1 MAEAGIEM
9 RPMHG
14 HAKEE
19 RPKHGAYWRRTLWQ
33 AIAAVS
39 IILIINFA
47 ILGWAIHRQNDDGI
61 ATIYRGSEGSMGTVH
76 FVTHGVINIFGALLL
91 MTCNACMQCLSAPT
105 RIDVDKVHA
114 KHDWLDIGISSARN
128 LRHVSLW
135 RGVLWSCLLLSSFPI
150 ALLYNSVVFT
160 SPGAIDY
167 MAVLV
172 TPEFLAGGPHRQSPN
187 DDSTLDGSTNMTDD
201 IKTLQ
206 NDAQSLVRLEKDD
219 CYKKYNV
226 PVQTDLSHVLL
237 VSDYSAPNDTVIY
250 VFEQSTGSEES
261 KLPGWTS
268 SGPDNWG
275 FTEPTC
281 NGAIRYGW
289 TDYQGLPETCTTS
302 TTVTSDTTLV
312 SRAGGFWQPPDDG
325 DSDATQP
332 GGQVRVN
339 VDYCLAKP
347 LTEPACEVNV
357 SVTLLAVVI
366 VFNIVK
372 LLCLIAT
379 LMLPRFEPLITIGDA
394 MASFFVV
401 ADSHTERQGLLFATE
416 VTSGSWRLRSMNRQ
430 PPRPRTWTQP
440 PLGLYSTVQPLKWA
454 INLMVILFV
463 FIGGAVMLYVG
474 SHWGKWTPGFR
485 SQGLGVINPAFII
498 PETVCWDVLSTVVL
512 ANTPQLFISGAYFSF
527 NYLLTTMLLCK
538 AFSEYAAS
546 GKSNA
551 AAEAART
558 STNDGLPLRVS
569 EPVKQSEQIGNWQ
582 MSLPWAYSI
591 PLFISMFLLHLFTS
605 LALFAVRVGSYAS
618 TGERR
623 SYLSGVG
630 WSMRG
635 IIAAVAVGAVMILGL
650 AGLAVFGKMDRGAP
664 VVGSCSV
671 AIAAACHARADDR
684 NVGLKRVRF
693 GVVQEVN
700 VDGEA
705 VGRVGFGSS
714 GVRPLKEGEEY
725 V

>member
-1 MAEAGIEM
+1 
-9 RPMHG
+9 
-14 HAKEE
+14 
-19 RPKHGAYWRRTLWQ
+19 
-33 AIAAVS
+33 
-39 IILIINFA
+39 
-47 ILGWAIHRQNDDGI
+47 
-61 ATIYRGSEGSMGTVH
+61 MGTVH
-76 FVTHGVINIFGALLL
+76 FWAHGVINIFGALLL

-105 RIDVDKVHA
+105 RPDVDRVHA

-128 LRHVSLW
+128 LRHVSVW

-172 TPEFLAGGPHRQSPN
+172 TPEFLAGGPYRQSPN
-187 DDSTLDGSTNMTDD
+187 DDSTLDGSTSMMDD

-206 NDAQSLVRLEKDD
+206 NDAQSLTRLEKDE

-226 PVQTDLSHVLL
+226 PVQTNLSHVLL

-250 VFEQSTGSEES
+250 VFEQSTGSDES
-261 KLPGWTS
+261 NLPGWTLT
-268 SGPDNWG
+268 GPDDWG

-281 NGAIRYGW
+281 NGTIRYGW
-289 TDYQGLPETCTTS
+289 TDYQGLPETCTAS
-302 TTVTSDTTLV
+302 TTITPDTTLV
-312 SRAGGFWQPPDDG
+312 GRAGGFWQPPSG
-325 DSDATQP
+325 GSSDATQSA
-332 GGQVRVN
+332 GQIRVN
-339 VDYCLAKP
+339 INYCLARP
-347 LTEPACEVNV
+347 LAKPACEVNV
-357 SVTLLAVVI
+357 SVALLAVVI
-366 VFNIVK
+366 VFNIVR

-379 LMLPRFEPLITIGDA
+379 LLLPHFEPLITIGDA
-394 MASFFVV
+394 MASFFSVV
-401 ADSHTERQGLLFATE
+401 DSHTERQGLLFATE
-416 VTSGSWRLRSMNRQ
+416 VTSGTWRLRSTDGY

-440 PLGLYSTVQPLKWA
+440 PLTLFSTVQTLQWA

-474 SHWGKWTPGFR
+474 SHWGKWTPGFW

-498 PETVCWDVLSTVVL
+498 PETVGWDVLSTVVL

-527 NYLLTTMLLCK
+527 NYLLTSMLLCK
-538 AFSEYAAS
+538 AFSEYAAT
-546 GKSNA
+546 GKSNV

-558 STNDGLPLRVS
+558 ASNDGLPLRVS
-569 EPVKQSEQIGNWQ
+569 EPVKESEQIGNWQ

-591 PLFISMFLLHLFTS
+591 PLFIAMFLLHLFTS
-605 LALFAVRVGSYAS
+605 QALFAVRVGSYAS

-623 SYLSGVG
+623 SYISGVG

-635 IIAAVAVGAVMILGL
+635 IIVAVVIGAVMILGL
-650 AGLAVFGKMDRGAP
+650 GALALFGKMERGAP

-671 AIAAACHARADDR
+671 AIAAACHVRADVR
-684 NVGLKRVRF
+684 EVELKRVRF
-693 GVVQEVN
+693 GVVQEIIVN
-700 VDGEA
+700 GKA
-705 VGRVGFGSS
+705 VGKVGFGSS

-725 V
+725 L